1 MKSVK
6 KILLLFIAAA
16 IMISSFVFASVGAS
30 AQDIPYYGK
39 LSYSSGNDV
48 YVEICGICDEESSFL
63 YTWDSKGSI
72 IQIALNYGEPDQLTL
87 AYMNRGHICMGMY
100 GEQTINIKR
109 GAFGVVNGVTD
120 RFIFTLDKS
129 DSTVKKA
136 LESIKDCTECKIEA
150 VLITSEGNKNYYG
163 LDDLI
168 DADFYTNGGG
178 PGIAAGYVV
187 KDAGLLK
194 AEAVGKCAYT
204 GKSIKPDMVI
214 KDGSYTL
221 VKDTDYTLS
230 YKNNKSIGTATVTAT
245 LKGGYTGTIKK
256 SFSIVPSASS
266 LKAMRSGEKIKLS
279 WTKSPKCDKYQI
291 QYSADGGKSFKT
303 LTKAASSKTSL
314 SVKLAKG
321 SYVFRI
327 RSYMTVGGKKY
338 YSKWS
343 EKVTVK

>member
-1 MKSVK
+1 MKSIK
-6 KILLLFIAAA
+6 KFLSLFLAAA
-16 IMISSFVFASVGAS
+16 IMISSFIFASVNAL
-30 AQDIPYYGK
+30 AQDIPYYGMI
-39 LSYSSGNDV
+39 SYSSGNDV

-63 YTWDSKGSI
+63 YTWDSEGSI

-87 AYMNRGHICMGMY
+87 AYMNRVHICMGMY
-100 GEQTINIKR
+100 GKQTINIKS

-120 RFIFTLDKS
+120 RFVFTLDKS
-129 DSTVKKA
+129 DPTVKKA
-136 LESIKDCTECKIEA
+136 LESIKDCTVCKIES
-150 VLITSEGNKNYYG
+150 VLITKDGNKNYYG

-168 DADFYTNGGG
+168 DADFYPNGGG
-178 PGIAAGYVV
+178 PDKNVI
-187 KDAGLLK
+187 KDASLLK
-194 AEAVGKCAYT
+194 AEAVGNCAYT

-230 YKNNKSIGTATVTAT
+230 YKNNKSIGTAYVTAT

-256 SFSIVPSASS
+256 SFSIVPSTSS
-266 LKAMRSGEKIKLS
+266 LKAMRSGEMIKLS

-291 QYSADGGKSFKT
+291 QYSTDGGKSFKT

-327 RSYMTVGGKKY
+327 RSYMTVGGKKH